1 MDVRLA
7 EIALIS
13 QIYPQYTDKIQEL
26 YTSDADFR
34 SLCADYFLCKS
45 NLAEFKKKLAD
56 RRDSIQDYE
65 KVTAELEKE
74 LFQYLLNGING

>member
-7 EIALIS
+7 EIALVS
-13 QIYPQYTDKIQEL
+13 QIFPQYTDKIEL

-45 NLAEFKKKLAD
+45 NLAEFKKKLAE
-56 RRDSIQDYE
+56 RKDSIHDYE
-65 KVTAELEKE
+65 EVTSELEKE
-74 LFQYLLNGING
+74 LFHFLLQGNE

>member
-7 EIALIS
+7 EIALVS
-13 QIYPQYTDKIQEL
+13 QIFPQYTDKIQEL

-45 NLAEFKKKLAD
+45 NLAEFKKKLAE
-56 RRDSIQDYE
+56 RKDSIHDYE
-65 KVTAELEKE
+65 EVTSELEKE
-74 LFQYLLNGING
+74 LFHFLLQGNE

>member
-7 EIALIS
+7 EIALVS
-13 QIYPQYTDKIQEL
+13 QAYPQYSNKIQEL

-45 NLAEFKKKLAD
+45 NLAEFKKKLAE
-56 RRDSIQDYE
+56 RRDSIHDYE
-65 KVTAELEKE
+65 EVTVELEKE
-74 LFQYLLNGING
+74 LFQYLIKGMSS

>member
-7 EIALIS
+7 EIALVS
-13 QIYPQYTDKIQEL
+13 QIFPQYTDKIQEL

-45 NLAEFKKKLAD
+45 NLAEFKKKLAE
-56 RRDSIQDYE
+56 RKESIHDYE
-65 KVTAELEKE
+65 EVTSELEKE
-74 LFQYLLNGING
+74 LFHFLLQGNE

>member
-7 EIALIS
+7 EIALVT
-13 QIYPQYTDKIQEL
+13 QMYPQYTDKIQRL
-26 YTSDADFR
+26 YAKEADFR

-45 NLAEFKKKLAD
+45 NLAEFKKKLAE

-65 KVTAELEKE
+65 EVTTELEKE
-74 LFQYLLNGING
+74 LFQFLLNGTTS